1 MRLAPLILVATL
13 VLLLTG
19 SAHAQPRTDPSLGIT
34 VGAGFSFPDD
44 DSDVS
49 GSGFYGTVE
58 YVKFVTR
65 WIGLRPYAGL
75 MFTSP
80 DEEDARC
87 RAMGLDCKVT
97 ANIGFFGGKVRL
109 ALPIPFVAPFFEAG
123 VGVSVGSLRTL
134 TPETD
139 DEVTGVTTHF
149 PFNIGVAIGRHHQVE
164 ISIPYLDHS
173 AASQIDG
180 AIAFGFNLA
189 L

>member
-1 MRLAPLILVATL
+1 MRLAALFLVVTS
-13 VLLLTG
+13 VLLFAG

-49 GSGFYGTVE
+49 GSGLYATVE

-75 MFTSP
+75 LITTP
-80 DEEDARC
+80 DDDDERC
-87 RAMGLDCKVT
+87 AQVGRQCEVT
-97 ANIGFFGGKVRL
+97 ANIGFLGAKARL
-109 ALPIPFVAPFFEAG
+109 ALPIPYVAPFLEIGFGA
-123 VGVSVGSLRTL
+123 SVGSLRTL
-134 TPETD
+134 TPDTD
-139 DEVTGVTTHF
+139 DEVNGVTSHVVL
-149 PFNIGVAIGRHHQVE
+149 NIGMAIGRHHEVE
-164 ISIPYLDHS
+164 ISLPTTIHS
-173 AASQIDG
+173 AAQQFEG